1 MGITMF
7 QVGKSRWEKGL
18 LTRLLPARLTG
29 RLAALPL
36 RLLGMALLLGTS
48 GPWASELP
56 ATIERI
62 TPSVVGIGTYQETRQ
77 PRMQLRGTGFVVA
90 DGRHLLTNSHVLP
103 DRLNEERRE
112 FLAAFVPKGGSQAQA
127 RPARLVAQDEARD
140 LALLRIDGQP
150 LPALRLGD
158 SSAVREGQTIAF
170 TGFPIGAA
178 LGLYPATHRG
188 MVAAVAPVV
197 MPARSGRELKSGLIR
212 RMRDPYT
219 IFQLDGTAY
228 PGNSGSPMFDPASG
242 RVLGVINMV
251 FVKEGRESA
260 LERPSGISYA
270 IPIDFA
276 RELLR
281 KQDLQP

>member
-1 MGITMF
+1 MF
-7 QVGKSRWEKGL
+7 HAETSYGRSAPL
-18 LTRLLPARLTG
+18 LGHTLT
-29 RLAALPL
+29 LAL
-36 RLLGMALLLGTS
+36 RLILASTLGLTLLLSTS
-48 GPWASELP
+48 GLWANDLP
-56 ATIERI
+56 ATIARVK
-62 TPSVVGIGTYQETRQ
+62 PSVVGIGTFQETRQ
-77 PRMQLRGTGFVVA
+77 PRMQLRGTGFIVA
-90 DGRHLLTNSHVLP
+90 DGRHLITNHHVLP
-103 DRLNEERRE
+103 ERLNEERRE

-140 LALLRIDGQP
+140 LALLRIDGEP

-158 SSAVREGQTIAF
+158 SSAVREGQDLAF

-178 LGLYPATHRG
+178 LGLFPATHRAT
-188 MVAAVAPVV
+188 VAAVAPVV
-197 MPARSGRELKSGLIR
+197 MPARSGRELNPRLIR

-228 PGNSGSPMFDPASG
+228 PGNSGSPLFDPASG

-270 IPIDFA
+270 IPSDFA

-281 KQDLQP
+281 AHNLRP